1 MKKNEG
7 VPFYFITG
15 SNRMAP
21 PEIRAVMKFSDA
33 EIVGQKD
40 NIIVWQLH
48 RKMPVADDAG
58 MDADQGESGLE

>member
-15 SNRMAP
+15 TNRMAP
-21 PEIRAVMKFSDA
+21 LEIRAVMEFADA

-40 NIIVWQLH
+40 NVIVWQLH
-48 RKMPVADDAG
+48 RKVAAADDAG
-58 MDADQGESGLE
+58 TDADQDESGRE